1 MTNNTMKMLK
11 LEMPIFEEILKDS
24 GGNEQLL
31 EELLDKFQL
40 WLKQQI
46 HLPEGLH
53 F

>member
-1 MTNNTMKMLK
+1 MLK
-11 LEMPIFEEILKDS
+11 LEMPPFKEILEET

-31 EELLDKFQL
+31 EELLVKLRL